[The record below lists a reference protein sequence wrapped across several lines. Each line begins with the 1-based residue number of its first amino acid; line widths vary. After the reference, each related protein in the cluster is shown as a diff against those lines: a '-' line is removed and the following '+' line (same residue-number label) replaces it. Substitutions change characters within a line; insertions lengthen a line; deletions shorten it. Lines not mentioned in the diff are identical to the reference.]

1 MYIKLRQIQTQE
13 IEFSRDME
21 ELLAIFPND
30 EGEDS
35 YIEKNTDL
43 PWKALFNEETLEMA
57 ARGNSVYFAENNL
70 NNIIITDKM
79 FDRDYTLINYIR
91 EELFDILDDDDD
103 FYKVLYNERDTS
115 SREFIVVKEHNI

>member
-13 IEFSRDME
+13 IEFSRDIE
-21 ELLAIFPND
+21 DLLAIFPSD
-30 EGEDS
+30 EDENS

-43 PWKALFNEETLEMA
+43 SWNVLINEETLEMA
-57 ARGNSVYFAENNL
+57 ARGNAVYFAENNL

-91 EELFDILDDDDD
+91 EELCDILDDDDD
-103 FYKVLYNERDTS
+103 AYKVLYNERDVS

>member
-30 EGEDS
+30 EDEDS

-91 EELFDILDDDDD
+91 KELFDILDDDDD

-115 SREFIVVKEHNI
+115 SRDFIVVKEHNI

>member
-30 EGEDS
+30 EDEDS

-43 PWKALFNEETLEMA
+43 PWKTLFNEETLEMA

-103 FYKVLYNERDTS
+103 AYKILYNERDAS

>member
-30 EGEDS
+30 EDEDS

-43 PWKALFNEETLEMA
+43 PWKTLFNKETLEMA
-57 ARGNSVYFAENNL
+57 ARGNAVYFAENNL

>member
-13 IEFSRDME
+13 IEFSREIE
-21 ELLAIFPND
+21 ELLEIFPND
-30 EGEDS
+30 EDES
-35 YIEKNTDL
+35 PYIKKNTDL
-43 PWKALFNEETLEMA
+43 PWKALFNEDTLVMA
-57 ARGNSVYFAENNL
+57 AKGNSVYFAENNL

-91 EELFDILDDDDD
+91 EELCDILDDDDD
-103 FYKVLYNERDTS
+103 AYKVLYNERDTS

>member
-30 EGEDS
+30 EDEDS

-43 PWKALFNEETLEMA
+43 SWSVLINEETLEMA

-91 EELFDILDDDDD
+91 EELCDILDDDDD
-103 FYKVLYNERDTS
+103 AYKVLYNERDTS

>member
-30 EGEDS
+30 EDEDS

-43 PWKALFNEETLEMA
+43 SWKALFNEETLEMA

>member
-30 EGEDS
+30 EDEDS

-43 PWKALFNEETLEMA
+43 SWKTLFNEETLEMA
-57 ARGNSVYFAENNL
+57 ARGNSVYFAENNF

>member
-70 NNIIITDKM
+70 NNIITSIDLFMVFFFK
-79 FDRDYTLINYIR
+79 NYFFFMLK
-91 EELFDILDDDDD
+91 LF
-103 FYKVLYNERDTS
+103 FAVR
-115 SREFIVVKEHNI
+115 

>member
-1 MYIKLRQIQTQE
+1 MYIKLRQMQTQE
-13 IEFSRDME
+13 IEFSREIE
-21 ELLAIFPND
+21 ELLEIFPSD
-30 EGEDS
+30 EDES
-35 YIEKNTDL
+35 PYVKKNTDL
-43 PWKALFNEETLEMA
+43 PWKALFNEDTLIMA
-57 ARGNSVYFAENNL
+57 AKGNAVYFAENNL

>member
-1 MYIKLRQIQTQE
+1 MYIKLRQIQIQE

-30 EGEDS
+30 EDENS

-43 PWKALFNEETLEMA
+43 SWSVLINEETLEMA
-57 ARGNSVYFAENNL
+57 ARGNAVYFAENNL

-79 FDRDYTLINYIR
+79 FDRDYTLVNYIR
-91 EELFDILDDDDD
+91 EELCDILDDDDD
-103 FYKVLYNERDTS
+103 AYKVLYNERDAS

>member
-30 EGEDS
+30 EDEDS

-43 PWKALFNEETLEMA
+43 SWKTLFNEETLEMA

-91 EELFDILDDDDD
+91 EELCDILDDDDD
-103 FYKVLYNERDTS
+103 AYKVLYNERDTS

>member
-30 EGEDS
+30 EDEDS

-43 PWKALFNEETLEMA
+43 PWKTLFNEETLEMA

>member
-1 MYIKLRQIQTQE
+1 
-13 IEFSRDME
+13 
-21 ELLAIFPND
+21 
-30 EGEDS
+30 
-35 YIEKNTDL
+35 
-43 PWKALFNEETLEMA
+43 MA

>member
-30 EGEDS
+30 EDEDS

-43 PWKALFNEETLEMA
+43 PWKTLFNEETLEMA
-57 ARGNSVYFAENNL
+57 AKGNSVYFAENNL

-91 EELFDILDDDDD
+91 EELCDILDDDDD
-103 FYKVLYNERDTS
+103 AYKVLYNERDAL